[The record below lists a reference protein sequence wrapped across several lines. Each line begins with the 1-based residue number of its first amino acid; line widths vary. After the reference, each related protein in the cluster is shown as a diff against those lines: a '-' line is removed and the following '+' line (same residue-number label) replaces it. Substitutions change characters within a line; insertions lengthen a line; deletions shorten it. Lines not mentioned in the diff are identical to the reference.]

1 MRRLRG
7 DRTAEV
13 GVFEDLQ
20 ALLVIV
26 VGIAVL
32 IASALYN
39 WGAVAQ
45 SHEDQE
51 LYDAVEDLL
60 AAFEASNIL
69 RAVDMHGLPTDSFML
84 DQRSLASYSMG
95 NNTENF
101 LREFKSDFPYNVTFD
116 DLDVPDGAD
125 NKTAM
130 VLSAYKF
137 GEPPPGEGV
146 ETVALKAQYV
156 LVMLKGNTLP
166 YDDSERHICLVTV
179 VMWR

>member
-7 DRTAEV
+7 DRTAEI

-20 ALLVIV
+20 ALLVVV

-45 SHEDQE
+45 AHEDQE
-51 LYDAVEDLL
+51 LYDAADDLL
-60 AAFEASNIL
+60 AAFEASNVL
-69 RAVDMHGLPTDSFML
+69 HAVDMHGLPTASFMI

-101 LREFKSDFPYNVTFD
+101 LREFRSDFTYNVTFD

-125 NKTAM
+125 NRTTM
-130 VLSAYKF
+130 VLSKYSF
-137 GEPPPGEGV
+137 GEPLPREGG
-146 ETVALKAQYV
+146 ETVVLRAQYA
-156 LVMLKGNTLP
+156 LVMLKGRTLP
-166 YDDSERHICLVTV
+166 YDDSERHLCLVSV